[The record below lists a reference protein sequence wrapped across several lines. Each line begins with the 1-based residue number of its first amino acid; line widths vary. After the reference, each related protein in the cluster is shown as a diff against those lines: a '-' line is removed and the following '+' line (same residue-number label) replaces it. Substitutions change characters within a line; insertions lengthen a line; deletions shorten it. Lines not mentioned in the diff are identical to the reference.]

1 MSLPLM
7 VKPNTIIPVGANE
20 QQPNYDFGD
29 GVTFYVFELQDGA
42 TTTARVPT
50 IKGEEAMTV
59 KASRK
64 GQQVRVQVQGE
75 PKPWS
80 VLLRGVGSVQSV
92 EGGVA
97 KADTLGTLLVPK
109 KGASSL
115 TIRLPAQ

>member
-1 MSLPLM
+1 M

-29 GVTFYVFELQDGA
+29 GVTFHVFEMQDGT

-50 IKGEEAMTV
+50 IKGEEAVTV
-59 KASRK
+59 KVSRK

-75 PKPWS
+75 PKSWS
-80 VLLRGVGSVQSV
+80 VLLRGVGFVQSV

-97 KADTLGTLLVPK
+97 KADKLGTLLVPK

-115 TIRLPAQ
+115 TIHLLTQ